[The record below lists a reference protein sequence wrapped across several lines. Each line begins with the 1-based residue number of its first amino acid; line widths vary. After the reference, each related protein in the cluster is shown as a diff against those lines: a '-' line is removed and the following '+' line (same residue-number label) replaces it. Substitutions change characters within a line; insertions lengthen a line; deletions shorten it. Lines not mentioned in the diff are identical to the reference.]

1 MRDGQSASAS
11 PGVIY
16 IGGML
21 RSGTTLLGQ
30 LLGNVDGC
38 LALGELRHCW
48 GVLAA
53 NTLCACGRPVRE
65 CPLWSAA
72 VSEVAGPG
80 ADTAFY
86 EHCYALANTALRP
99 RLALAAARGHASP
112 RIAEYRD
119 LMVRLMR
126 ASARVT
132 GASYVVDASKS
143 ATDAL
148 FWASSPLPVHLVQI
162 YRPPAAV
169 AYSEAHR
176 RVGWPDGPATPSRTV
191 AKSALRWNASNVAVS
206 AVSLCADSY
215 TLVRY
220 EDLVSDPAATLQEIV
235 GKLPGF
241 EDVGIDEVATS
252 DRGHLVS
259 GNPSLFEGPVIREPD
274 ERWKR
279 ELTPR
284 EKALAT
290 ALTTPVSA
298 VLDTRRR
305 RLAAHRGG
313 S

>member
-1 MRDGQSASAS
+1 
-11 PGVIY
+11 
-16 IGGML
+16 ML
-21 RSGTTLLGQ
+21 RSGTTLLCQ

-53 NTLCACGRPVRE
+53 NTPCACGRPVRE
-65 CPLWSAA
+65 CPVWSAA
-72 VSEVAGPG
+72 VREAVGPG
-80 ADTAFY
+80 ADPAFY
-86 EHCYALANTALRP
+86 EHSYALANTVLRP
-99 RLALAAARGHASP
+99 GLALEAARRHASP
-112 RIAEYRD
+112 RVAEYRD

-126 ASARVT
+126 ALAGVT

-143 ATDAL
+143 ATGAL
-148 FWASSPLPVHLVQI
+148 LWASSRLPVHLVQI

-169 AYSEAHR
+169 AYSEAR
-176 RVGWPDGPATPSRTV
+176 RVVWPDEVARYAPPSRTIT
-191 AKSALRWNASNVAVS
+191 KSALRWNAFNVSVS
-206 AVSLCADSY
+206 AVSRCADSY

-220 EDLVSDPAATLQEIV
+220 DDLVSDPAGTLQEIV

-241 EDVGIDEVATS
+241 EDLVIDEVATS

-259 GNPSLFEGPVIREPD
+259 GNPSFFERPVIREPD

-284 EKALAT
+284 EKALIT
-290 ALTTPVSA
+290 AVTSPVSA